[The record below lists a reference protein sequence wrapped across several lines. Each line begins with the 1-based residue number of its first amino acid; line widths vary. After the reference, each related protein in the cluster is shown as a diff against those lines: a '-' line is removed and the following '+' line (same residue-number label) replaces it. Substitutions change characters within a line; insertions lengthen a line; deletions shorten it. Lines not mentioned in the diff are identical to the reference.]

1 MTNLDLTTTFINTSG
16 KAKSYAY
23 VSENGCRLEA
33 GEERT
38 CLGGLF
44 AIVSSSSAEMTKRY
58 IKTLQQDLEAGN
70 IEIKES
76 AGIVF
81 YDSKLDQSTVIKVED
96 GEARF
101 IPAIYSD
108 Q

>member
-1 MTNLDLTTTFINTSG
+1 MTNLDLTTTFVNTSG
-16 KAKSYAY
+16 KAKRCAY
-23 VSENGCRLEA
+23 FGGGPPLEV

-38 CLGGLF
+38 CLGNLF
-44 AIVSSSSAEMTKRY
+44 SAVTGSSLTPTPRY
-58 IKTLQQDLEAGN
+58 IKALQKDLAEG
-70 IEIKES
+70 
-76 AGIVF
+76 
-81 YDSKLDQSTVIKVED
+81 KVED

>member
-16 KAKSYAY
+16 KAKYCAYA
-23 VSENGCRLEA
+23 GGGPKLAA
-33 GEERT
+33 GEEKT
-38 CLGGLF
+38 CLGDLF
-44 AIVSSSSAEMTKRY
+44 TVASGSSSTMTNRFIAALQKDLAE
-58 IKTLQQDLEAGN
+58 GN